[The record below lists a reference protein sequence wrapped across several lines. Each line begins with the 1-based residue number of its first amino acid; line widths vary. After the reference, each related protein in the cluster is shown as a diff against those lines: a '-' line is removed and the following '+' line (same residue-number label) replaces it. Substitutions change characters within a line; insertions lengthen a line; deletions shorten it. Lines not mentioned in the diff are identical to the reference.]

1 MNSHWG
7 AGMETGTPGP
17 GDRLNRNA
25 SRNCRFKLQLYDD
38 NFSIVACDPM
48 DNLKKFMQDKSNLLN
63 IIANMMDIESIN
75 QVLETFAEKMF
86 QNFMSNQRNEEE

>member
-1 MNSHWG
+1 
-7 AGMETGTPGP
+7 
-17 GDRLNRNA
+17 
-25 SRNCRFKLQLYDD
+25 
-38 NFSIVACDPM
+38 M